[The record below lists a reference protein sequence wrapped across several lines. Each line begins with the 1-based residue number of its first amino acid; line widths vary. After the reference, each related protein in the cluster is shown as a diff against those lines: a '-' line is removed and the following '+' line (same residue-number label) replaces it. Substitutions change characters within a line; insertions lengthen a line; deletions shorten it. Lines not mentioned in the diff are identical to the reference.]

1 MNDDKLR
8 KNIVKILICFS
19 IAFLSLIV
27 YLTYFEVSSGEKV
40 ASSVYNKRNKDKE
53 NQILRGSIYDRDGDL
68 IVESVR
74 NKDNTQKRVY
84 KEGYEKPY
92 APVLGY
98 YSSKYG
104 TTGIEAAYSSELLD
118 ADMLNPLKIIKDIAT
133 SADRKG
139 NNLILTTDSS
149 LQKKA
154 YDALGDNKGAVVAMN
169 PKTGEILC
177 MVSKPTFNPTTIDED
192 WDKISKQDKEAPLL
206 NRATQSQV
214 YPPGSIFKV
223 IVASKALENISGI
236 ESKTFKCNGGLKIN
250 NYILHDYSRWGHG
263 NIDIHE
269 AFVKSCN
276 VTFGQIGIDL
286 GADRL
291 KSGAEDFLFNKD
303 LNKEIP
309 NFLLPISK
317 SKFPDLT
324 GKGDEALAQSA
335 IGQYTVSTTPFHMML
350 IASTFA
356 NGGKMMK
363 PYIVKSIVDSYGMN
377 VSTSKSEVLA
387 EPIKKE
393 TADTVK
399 DMMVDVV
406 KRGTGTNASIR
417 GISVAGK
424 TGTAEV
430 GSDLPAHSW
439 FIGFGPSDDA
449 QIAIAVILE
458 NGEAKGRNAASVA
471 GEVMASY
478 LKR

>member
-104 TTGIEAAYSSELLD
+104 TTGIEAAYSSQLLD

-139 NNLILTTDSS
+139 NNLVLTVDSS

-192 WDKISKQDKEAPLL
+192 WDTISKQDKEAPFL

-223 IVASKALENISGI
+223 IVASEALENISGI
-236 ESKTFKCNGGLKIN
+236 ESKTFKCNGGLKIGD
-250 NYILHDYSRWGHG
+250 YVLHDYSRWGHG

-276 VTFGQIGIDL
+276 VTFGQIGI
-286 GADRL
+286 G
-291 KSGAEDFLFNKD
+291 
-303 LNKEIP
+303 
-309 NFLLPISK
+309 
-317 SKFPDLT
+317 
-324 GKGDEALAQSA
+324 
-335 IGQYTVSTTPFHMML
+335 
-350 IASTFA
+350 
-356 NGGKMMK
+356 
-363 PYIVKSIVDSYGMN
+363 
-377 VSTSKSEVLA
+377 
-387 EPIKKE
+387 
-393 TADTVK
+393 
-399 DMMVDVV
+399 
-406 KRGTGTNASIR
+406 
-417 GISVAGK
+417 
-424 TGTAEV
+424 
-430 GSDLPAHSW
+430 
-439 FIGFGPSDDA
+439 
-449 QIAIAVILE
+449 
-458 NGEAKGRNAASVA
+458 
-471 GEVMASY
+471 
-478 LKR
+478 